1 MKLCLSKGSIQWKK
15 NEVNMEVIDNNQ
27 DLREELK
34 NFKKYQLELNKRFL
48 KIDHCLEELL
58 NRIQE
63 LEDNKT
69 ILSELD

>member
-15 NEVNMEVIDNNQ
+15 NEVNMEVIDYNQ

-34 NFKKYQLELNKRFL
+34 NFQKDQLELNKRFL
-48 KIDHCLEELL
+48 KIDNCLEELL

-63 LEDNKT
+63 LEDNKM

>member
-48 KIDHCLEELL
+48 KIDNCLEELL

-63 LEDNKT
+63 LEDNKM

>member
-1 MKLCLSKGSIQWKK
+1 
-15 NEVNMEVIDNNQ
+15 MEVIDYNQ

-48 KIDHCLEELL
+48 KIDNCLEELL

-63 LEDNKT
+63 LEDNKM